1 MGNPLK
7 IMSEKLRFM
16 YADLLGFIAASLILI
31 SASVSDIR
39 RREVSDGHWKSL
51 VIVAIVLSA
60 FRLDAA
66 GSILYSA
73 GCLSMAIYAF
83 VSLTPSG
90 SAAVLSMSAILMV
103 SSFLVSGDISPLVA
117 EGMCLMAIAMYHT
130 GIMAGGADVKALMA
144 LSMAFP
150 AYPEFGGMLWDAYP
164 FQEAVLNPAM
174 SALILGLL
182 ITVIYSLP
190 TVIRNAATGVRP
202 VHSRIMSVSEARDSF
217 VWPLEDIVDGEL
229 KMTGI
234 PDDPGDVY
242 DRLEKSGIQEVRVA
256 EMIPFI
262 VPLTAGF
269 LISVVFGC
277 PLSAV
282 I

>member
-1 MGNPLK
+1 
-7 IMSEKLRFM
+7 M
-16 YADLLGFIAASLILI
+16 YADLLGFIVASLILI

-83 VSLTPSG
+83 VSMTSSG

-103 SSFLVSGDISPLVA
+103 SSFLVSGDSSPLVA
-117 EGMCLMAIAMYHT
+117 EGMCMIVIAMYHT

-150 AYPEFGGMLWDAYP
+150 AYPEFGVMIWDAYP

-174 SALILGLL
+174 STLILGLL

-190 TVIRNAATGVRP
+190 TVIRNVAAGVRP
-202 VHSRIMSVSEARDSF
+202 VHSCTMSVAEARDSF
-217 VWPLEDIVDGEL
+217 VWPLEDVADGKL
-229 KMTGI
+229 TFKGI

-242 DRLEKSGIQEVRVA
+242 DRLEKAGIHEVKVA

-269 LISVVFGC
+269 LISVLFGC
-277 PLSAV
+277 PLAAL